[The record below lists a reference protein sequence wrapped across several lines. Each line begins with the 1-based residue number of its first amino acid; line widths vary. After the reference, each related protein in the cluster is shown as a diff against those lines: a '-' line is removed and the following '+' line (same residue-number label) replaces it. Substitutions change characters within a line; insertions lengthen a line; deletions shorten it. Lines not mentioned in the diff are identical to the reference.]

1 MIHFKLHSF
10 TRIGSML
17 LRCQRCRGDSNL
29 NVVDNLTRGSV
40 SVNTP
45 SLCHVTRLYSQDSTK
60 VSDWESVSDADV
72 DALYPEHIPTTSFQK
87 VLLSIGSALVTI
99 TDPRRGDMLAA
110 FGEVSGHSALCWMKK
125 NMESDPVGR
134 QILLER
140 PRINTRTVDLNF
152 LRTLEIGT
160 FGKSYVT
167 WLDENHASPDARL
180 PVHFV
185 DDRDLCYVMQ
195 RYREIHDLVHCLLG
209 MPTNMIGEVTVKV
222 FEGIQTRLP
231 MCVTGGMFGP
241 VRLGRKHAALYF
253 QTHLPWALRNG
264 FNAKNVMNFYFEQH
278 WEDTVDE
285 LRRHLNIEDPP
296 YTPAK
301 RQKYQ

>member
-1 MIHFKLHSF
+1 VI
-10 TRIGSML
+10 
-17 LRCQRCRGDSNL
+17 
-29 NVVDNLTRGSV
+29 DNKVSTSDNFGVGSV
-40 SVNTP
+40 SVDSSST
-45 SLCHVTRLYSQDSTK
+45 LCITRLYSSDSTK
-60 VSDWESVSDADV
+60 FQDWTASSDAEP
-72 DALYPEHIPTTSFQK
+72 DALYPEHIPTTTFQK
-87 VLLSIGSALVTI
+87 VLLSVGASLVTI
-99 TDPRRGDMLAA
+99 TNPRRGDMLAA
-110 FGEVSGHSALCWMKK
+110 FGEASGHSALCWMKK
-125 NMESDPVGR
+125 NMESDPTGR

-140 PRINTRTVDLNF
+140 PRINTRTVDLDL
-152 LRTLEIGT
+152 LRSMESGT
-160 FGKSYVT
+160 FGKTYST
-167 WLDENHASPDARL
+167 WLDENQASPDDRL

-241 VRLGRKHAALYF
+241 VRLGPKHAALYF

-264 FNAKNVMNFYFEQH
+264 FKASNIMNIYFEQH
-278 WEDTVDE
+278 WELSVDE
-285 LRRHLNIEDPP
+285 LRRQLNIEDPP

-301 RQKYQ
+301 RQKYK